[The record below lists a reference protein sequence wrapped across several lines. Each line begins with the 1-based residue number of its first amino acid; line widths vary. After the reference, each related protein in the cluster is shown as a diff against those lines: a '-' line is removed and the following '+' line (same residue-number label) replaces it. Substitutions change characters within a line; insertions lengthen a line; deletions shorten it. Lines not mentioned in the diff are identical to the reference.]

1 MICIQYLQSE
11 YLLVEIENKIAES
24 FCLSPDDS
32 LVDDR
37 LEIGESCVRNIAA
50 GIASEYIKTKE
61 AHRKK
66 EGGYHHPK

>member
-1 MICIQYLQSE
+1 MICIQDFQSE

-32 LVDDR
+32 FVDDG
-37 LEIGESCVRNIAA
+37 LQVGESGVRNIAA
-50 GIASEYIKTKE
+50 GIPSEYIKAKE